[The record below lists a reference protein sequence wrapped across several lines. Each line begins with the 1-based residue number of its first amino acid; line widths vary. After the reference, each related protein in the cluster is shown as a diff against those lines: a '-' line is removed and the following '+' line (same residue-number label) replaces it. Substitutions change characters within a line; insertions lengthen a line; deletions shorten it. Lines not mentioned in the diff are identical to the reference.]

1 MGGEAEA
8 EAESTLCCEHC
19 GSESL
24 RLTHEYEKRSW
35 SEILGR
41 GSQDSPRWYRESQE
55 KDDIRFWDGAMGE
68 GFSEWYAWY
77 LKSGIES
84 ARERAGS
91 ETATESNAKAG
102 THQLQLF

>member
-1 MGGEAEA
+1 MDSIEAEP
-8 EAESTLCCEHC
+8 ESTLCCEHC

-24 RLTHEYEKRSW
+24 RLTHEYEKRPW
-35 SEILGR
+35 SEIFR
-41 GSQDSPRWYRESQE
+41 RDSQDSPRWYRESQE

-84 ARERAGS
+84 ARERADT
-91 ETATESNAKAG
+91 ETAPESNANAG
-102 THQLQLF
+102 TRQLQLF